1 MYFSENLIKLRKG
14 KGWSQE
20 DLADK
25 LDISRQAVS
34 KWEVGT
40 SKPDIDNLMKLS
52 KLFSKPIDELV
63 NNKIVHT
70 EAMSIAVK
78 KRDFKH
84 DLLLWLRGLIVLL
97 IVLLVI
103 DTIYK
108 FTMLFII
115 TIGEQKY
122 KELDNYHYVVTTY
135 DDANLISK
143 EESWYKEGISKTIN
157 TIYKNSNP
165 EEIITFIDYNKS
177 EGYIED
183 TGRNEQV
190 KLDVELLRSYNG
202 EEQLYSKFP
211 KEISKNDFFY
221 ILAKSSSISNCKIN
235 ISNNNI
241 FLQLN
246 ESNINLDQRTLLPK
260 SIYYEEKSTEKYLVT
275 YYDIEINAVNNI
287 PI

>member
-108 FTMLFII
+108 FTRLCII